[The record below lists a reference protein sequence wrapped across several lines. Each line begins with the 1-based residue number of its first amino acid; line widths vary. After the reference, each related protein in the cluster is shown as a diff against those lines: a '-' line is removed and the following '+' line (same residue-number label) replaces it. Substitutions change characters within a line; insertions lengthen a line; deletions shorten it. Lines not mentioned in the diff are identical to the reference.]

1 MMKSKKLSIFVIVL
15 FIALLPS
22 GLALRRTGKIAVIY
36 NDTDTIIQSGP
47 SFRNFLQSDG
57 HSADLINMTDILS
70 TDLSAYDLIL
80 IDDHTG
86 FLDSW
91 GSTTK
96 VSYVNN
102 SGKPIIGIGDGGYA
116 FFGKLNLDIGY
127 SNGGLG
133 LSDEVHIT
141 DPTHA
146 IFNIRYTIQNGT
158 NDIFTGLSGF
168 WGFPVST
175 LPLSVT
181 SYALAFDGS
190 SLTALVSQS
199 NRYFFWGYENVPSEF
214 TTTGEHL
221 FLNVITYYLPPSS
234 GDTIPSYNLT
244 LILGMIAIIS
254 MTIIIKKKKDFI
266 TK

>member
-1 MMKSKKLSIFVIVL
+1 MMKFKKLSILVIVL

-36 NDTDTIIQSGP
+36 NDTDTIIHSGP
-47 SFRNFLQSDG
+47 SFRNFLQNDG
-57 HSADLINMTDILS
+57 HSVDLINMTDILT
-70 TDLSAYDLIL
+70 TDLSDYDLIL

-86 FLDSW
+86 FLGSW
-91 GSTTK
+91 GSTAE
-96 VSYVNN
+96 VNYVNN

-127 SNGGLG
+127 DKGGLG

-141 DPTHA
+141 DPSHA

-158 NDIFTGLSGF
+158 NDIYDGISGF
-168 WGFPVST
+168 WGFLAST
-175 LPLSVT
+175 LPSNVT

-190 SLTALVSQS
+190 SLTALVSQFD
-199 NRYFFWGYENVPSEF
+199 RYFFWGYEDDPSEF
-214 TTTGEHL
+214 TTTGEQL

-244 LILGMIAIIS
+244 LILGMIALIS
-254 MTIIIKKKKDFI
+254 MMIIIKKKNKFI
-266 TK
+266 

>member
-1 MMKSKKLSIFVIVL
+1 MMKFKKLSIFIIIL

-36 NDTDTIIQSGP
+36 NDTDTVIQSGP
-47 SFRNFLQSDG
+47 SFRNFLHNDG
-57 HSADLINMTDILS
+57 HSADLINITDIMS

-80 IDDHTG
+80 IDDNSG
-86 FLDSW
+86 FLGSW
-91 GSTTK
+91 GSTTE
-96 VSYVNN
+96 VSYINN

-127 SNGGLG
+127 DNGGLG
-133 LSDEVHIT
+133 VSDEVHIT
-141 DPTHA
+141 NTSHA

-158 NDIFTGLSGF
+158 NDICTGLSGF
-168 WGFPVST
+168 WGFYVGS
-175 LPLSVT
+175 LP
-181 SYALAFDGS
+181 
-190 SLTALVSQS
+190 
-199 NRYFFWGYENVPSEF
+199 F
-214 TTTGEHL
+214 TTTGEQL

-254 MTIIIKKKKDFI
+254 MMIIIKKKNKFI
-266 TK
+266 